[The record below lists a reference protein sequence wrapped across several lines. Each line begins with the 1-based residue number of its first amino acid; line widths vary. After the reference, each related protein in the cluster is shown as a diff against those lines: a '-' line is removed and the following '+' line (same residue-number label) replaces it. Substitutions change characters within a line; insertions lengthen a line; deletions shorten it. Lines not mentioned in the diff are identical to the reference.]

1 MRNRFGFLWL
11 LLALLLP
18 AMVGAQPLPGSSPEK
33 FIIGGSSG
41 IFRIAY
47 DDFPGLYDGRA
58 GFIYGGQA
66 LLKVFAPYFAVAKL
80 NVFKKDGT
88 IDSTGAAVNWR
99 QRGISIGV
107 RYVGYRE
114 RKLVSYL
121 GFGFV
126 FFNIK
131 EDGAAS
137 LFGGQAGSR
146 NATGLFLNG
155 GLEYRFAPRAS
166 VFLDVEVSS
175 AGLKGKSGFQ
185 GNSVGGFS
193 IGLGVNAFIF

>member
-1 MRNRFGFLWL
+1 MQKWL
-11 LLALLLP
+11 VFVLSVPFIA
-18 AMVGAQPLPGSSPEK
+18 AAQSFAPNAPERLVV
-33 FIIGGSSG
+33 GGSAG
-41 IFRIAY
+41 VFRIAY
-47 DDFPGLYDGRA
+47 DDFTDVYDGRSGLA
-58 GFIYGGQA
+58 YGGQA
-66 LLKVFAPYFAVAKL
+66 LLKVFAPYFVVAQL
-80 NVFKKDGT
+80 NIFEKDGT
-88 IDSTGAAVNWR
+88 IDSTGAAINWR
-99 QRGISIGV
+99 QRGINLGV

-114 RKLVSYL
+114 RKLVSYF

-131 EDGAAS
+131 EDGPVS
-137 LFGGQAGSR
+137 LFGGSGGTH
-146 NATGLFLNG
+146 NATGLFLDG
-155 GLEYRFAPRAS
+155 GLEYRFVPRAS